1 MTMKIQ
7 NLKRSYGMTRV
18 LNGINLEIPRGT
30 IVGLIGKNGAG
41 KSTLMKIISK
51 TIKQDSG
58 EITGNENVGYLIES
72 PKLYDNKT
80 GLQNISYF
88 SAISKKGNNIESVID
103 FLNRIG
109 MSEAINKRVKKY
121 SLGMKQKLGLGI
133 ALLNEP
139 DYLVLDEPTNGM
151 DIETSELVLNEF
163 QKLVK
168 EKNIGVLI
176 SSHKLDDVQSI
187 CREVAFI
194 ENGVIK
200 DQENIKNIVRPIYNI
215 RFASVQQS
223 ISFID
228 KQKLGKVQSRI
239 AEVVIIESEKSLGE
253 FISFF
258 KSIKVEVEDISVS
271 SKNLRDRYLNLANQ
285 GEKYGY

>member
-1 MTMKIQ
+1 MKIQ

-88 SAISKKGNNIESVID
+88 SAISKKGNNIESVTD

-194 ENGVIK
+194 ENGIIK

-228 KQKLGKVQSRI
+228 KQKLCKVQSRI
-239 AEVVIIESEKSLGE
+239 AEEVIIESEKSLGE

-285 GEKYGY
+285 GEKYDY

>member
-1 MTMKIQ
+1 MKIQ

-109 MSEAINKRVKKY
+109 MSEAINKRIKKY

-194 ENGVIK
+194 ENGIIK

-239 AEVVIIESEKSLGE
+239 AEEVIIESEKSLGE

-285 GEKYGY
+285 GEKYDY

>member
-1 MTMKIQ
+1 MKIQ

-194 ENGVIK
+194 ENGIIK

-239 AEVVIIESEKSLGE
+239 AEEVIIESEKSLGE

-285 GEKYGY
+285 GEKYDY

>member
-1 MTMKIQ
+1 MKIQ

-51 TIKQDSG
+51 IIKQDSG

-194 ENGVIK
+194 ENGIIK

-239 AEVVIIESEKSLGE
+239 AEEVIIESEKSLGE

-285 GEKYGY
+285 GEKYDY

>member
-1 MTMKIQ
+1 MKIQ

>member
-1 MTMKIQ
+1 MKIQ

-109 MSEAINKRVKKY
+109 MSEAINKRLKKY

-194 ENGVIK
+194 ENGIIK

-239 AEVVIIESEKSLGE
+239 AEEVIIESEKSLGE

-285 GEKYGY
+285 GEKYDY

>member
-194 ENGVIK
+194 ENGIIK

-239 AEVVIIESEKSLGE
+239 AEEVIIESEKSLGE

-285 GEKYGY
+285 GEKYDY

>member
-109 MSEAINKRVKKY
+109 MSEAINKRIKKY

-194 ENGVIK
+194 ENGIIK

-239 AEVVIIESEKSLGE
+239 AEEVIIESEKSLGE

-285 GEKYGY
+285 GEKYDY

>member
-1 MTMKIQ
+1 MKIQ

-176 SSHKLDDVQSI
+176 SSHKLNDVQSI

-194 ENGVIK
+194 ENGIIK

-239 AEVVIIESEKSLGE
+239 AEEVIIESEKSLGE

-285 GEKYGY
+285 GEKYDY

>member
-1 MTMKIQ
+1 MKIQ

-194 ENGVIK
+194 ENGIIK

-239 AEVVIIESEKSLGE
+239 AEEVIIESEKSLGE

-271 SKNLRDRYLNLANQ
+271 SKNLHDRYLNLANQ
-285 GEKYGY
+285 GEKYDY

>member
-1 MTMKIQ
+1 MKIQ

-194 ENGVIK
+194 ENGIIK

-228 KQKLGKVQSRI
+228 KQKLCKVQSRI
-239 AEVVIIESEKSLGE
+239 AEEVIIESEKSLGE

-285 GEKYGY
+285 GEKYDY

>member
-1 MTMKIQ
+1 MKIQ

-109 MSEAINKRVKKY
+109 MSDAINKRVKKY

-176 SSHKLDDVQSI
+176 SSHKFDDIQSI
-187 CREVAFI
+187 CSEVAFI

-228 KQKLGKVQSRI
+228 KQKLGKVQNRI

>member
-1 MTMKIQ
+1 MKIQ

-194 ENGVIK
+194 ENGIIK

-215 RFASVQQS
+215 RFASIQQS

-239 AEVVIIESEKSLGE
+239 AEEVIIESEKSLGE

-285 GEKYGY
+285 GEKYDY